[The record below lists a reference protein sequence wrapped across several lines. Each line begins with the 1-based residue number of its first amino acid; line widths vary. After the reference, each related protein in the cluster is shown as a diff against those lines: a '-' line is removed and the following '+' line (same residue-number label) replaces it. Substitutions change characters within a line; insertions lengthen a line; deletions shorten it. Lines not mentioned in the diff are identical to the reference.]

1 MISQKLS
8 HLFHVAY
15 TDALAIASNNNN
27 NNNNN
32 KSSLSTSIQPLR
44 IHIHTAYLSGQVFRV
59 PEYFFISTQKDV

>member
-15 TDALAIASNNNN
+15 TDALAIAS